1 MMAHLFLPFMFYSMF
16 GWLWEVSLYLIEDR
30 KLVNRGFLNGPYCPV
45 YGSGAL
51 LILITLG
58 DVEDPVILFFLSAFF
73 TCSLE
78 YLTSWGMEKIFH
90 ARWWDYSER
99 PMNLNGRVCVIS
111 AIAFG
116 SLSVLM
122 IKVVHPVL
130 LHQMERF
137 SETELSAT
145 ATVLFVLM
153 SADLIYTVT
162 KFSAFEQKLKELNE
176 RIEAGRN
183 AVREQQK
190 AVLERIHESTI
201 YTKLSGS
208 YEEFQKEFN
217 AQERRLLKAFPKLRS
232 LKYDSAL
239 KKVKERLSER
249 RR

>member
-1 MMAHLFLPFMFYSMF
+1 MMAHLFLWFVFYSLI

-30 KLVNRGFLNGPYCPV
+30 KFVNRGFLNGPYCPI
-45 YGSGAL
+45 YGFGAL
-51 LILITLG
+51 LILMVLGNVEEPIT
-58 DVEDPVILFFLSAFF
+58 LFFLSAIF

-99 PMNLNGRVCVIS
+99 PLNLNGRVCMIGAV
-111 AIAFG
+111 AFG

-122 IKVVHPVL
+122 LKVVHPSVL
-130 LHQMERF
+130 RQMERF

-153 SADLIYTVT
+153 SVDLIYTVT
-162 KFSAFEQKLKELNE
+162 KFSAFERKLKELNE
-176 RIEAGRN
+176 KLEAGRD

-190 AVLERIHESTI
+190 AVLERIQESTV
-201 YTKLSGS
+201 YTKLSDS

-217 AQERRLLKAFPKLRS
+217 AQEKRLLKAFPKLRS

-239 KKVKERLSER
+239 KKVKERLLER